1 MKMTGKNKTIV
12 TVAAFLIFE
21 VLAIGAF
28 ISSATGAAA
37 TVEPLDR
44 VKKVVD
50 EIIQVLK
57 DKALA
62 KPGMKEVR
70 RHKVERLADGL
81 FDFQEMGKRAL
92 GAAWDKATPEEKKE
106 FVPLFADLVKE
117 RYIGKIDTYS
127 GQKVEFKRQA
137 VRGKAARVYS
147 VLLDKGTEVPIDYS
161 LVDKDGQWVAY
172 DLQIEN
178 VSLVANYRRDFSSIV
193 KNEGLSGLLTK
204 MREKI
209 QNFGAEK

>member
-1 MKMTGKNKTIV
+1 MKMTGKNNTIGAA
-12 TVAAFLIFE
+12 AAFLIFGF
-21 VLAIGAF
+21 LAIGAF
-28 ISSATGAAA
+28 IYPAAGDSA
-37 TVEPLDR
+37 TVEPMER

-57 DKALA
+57 DEALA
-62 KPGMKEVR
+62 KPGMREVR
-70 RHKVERLADGL
+70 RQRVESLADRL

-92 GAAWDKATPEEKKE
+92 GAAWDQATPEEKKE

-127 GQKVEFKRQA
+127 GQEIEFKRQA
-137 VRGKAARVYS
+137 VKGKAARVYS
-147 VLLDKGTEVPIDYS
+147 VLLDNGTEVPIDYT
-161 LVDKDGQWVAY
+161 LVDKNGQWMAY
-172 DLQIEN
+172 DLRIEN

-193 KNEGLSGLLTK
+193 KNEGVSGLLTK

-209 QNFGAEK
+209 QSFGAEK